1 MIVIAVVMVMV
12 VMMVFVAVVIIVI
25 VTIMILIIV
34 VVIIIIVLSAPVM
47 HWNVAKGVC
56 SIVFWFI
63 RENLAWS
70 VMQYTSIQQ
79 IWWDLR
85 SNICRCIL
93 NLRKETGID
102 FSDSVG
108 SMIVNFFVEHTWN
121 PILM

>member
-25 VTIMILIIV
+25 VTIMILIV
-34 VVIIIIVLSAPVM
+34 VVIIIVLSTPVM

-102 FSDSVG
+102 FSDNVG
-108 SMIVNFFVEHTWN
+108 SMMMNFFVEHTWN

>member
-25 VTIMILIIV
+25 VTIMILIV
-34 VVIIIIVLSAPVM
+34 VVVIIIVLSAPVM